1 MDAIEVLKKGMTTE
15 LWGISFYEEAAG
27 RTLDDTGKRVFA
39 SLVAEEGKHLEIIC
53 GEYAAL
59 TQNKG
64 CVSID
69 EARKL
74 AATVQPTDIFP
85 KAQAAQQLIPAGT
98 SDAQALQMA
107 MDFEERGYRA
117 YTEFAQK
124 AASPQEVTLWDYLA
138 KAENLHY
145 TFIQKTHEF
154 LTTNGVWYF
163 DEKEL
168 PFFEG

>member
-15 LWGISFYEEAAG
+15 LWGMRFYEEAVA
-27 RTLDDTGKRVFA
+27 RTQDETGKRVFE
-39 SLVAEEGKHLEIIC
+39 SLVAEETKHLEILC
-53 GEYAAL
+53 GEYATL
-59 TQNKG
+59 TQHKG
-64 CVSID
+64 CVSVE

-74 AATVQPTDIFP
+74 AATVQPTGIFP
-85 KAQAAQQLIPAGT
+85 DAQAVQQLIPVGAT
-98 SDAQALQMA
+98 DAQALQMA

-117 YTEFAQK
+117 YTQAEQG
-124 AASPQEVTLWDYLA
+124 AASPQEQKLWAYLA

-163 DEKEL
+163 DDKEL